1 MKKTML
7 KSPVGLAFV
16 LASSNVFAGG
26 FALNEQSISGMG
38 SGFAGR
44 SSSAEDAS
52 TIYGNPAGMALLKRE
67 QVSVGAATLFAKSD
81 ISRTRSTFGGN
92 EDGDMVPT
100 TTVPM
105 GYYVK
110 PIDDHWAFGV
120 GFYVPFG
127 LITDYG
133 SGFAG
138 RYYANKSEVTTL
150 TFQPTI
156 SYAFNEKVSIGFGP
170 TINRIS
176 GEISGMVPNP
186 LSPGRNDGK
195 LKSTGDDT
203 ALGFNAGVLVQATDQ
218 TRLGLTYHSKVSYH
232 LDAKTKVTDGIFSV
246 LGVSGRSYDASLDVD
261 TPESVDVSV
270 THQFNN
276 DWTLYLGSTWT
287 RWSRFK
293 ELTIE
298 NSGLPPLLS
307 GQLGTISEEQNWHDT
322 WAHAIGAAY
331 QLNNQ
336 WVLRAG
342 FSVDQSPANN
352 TNRGPRIPTGDRKV
366 LSFGAGWTPVENVTI
381 DLAYSYLWEESVEVN
396 DASASRGAYSAR
408 YKNSASGLGTSVSY
422 RF

>member
-1 MKKTML
+1 MKKIIL
-7 KSPVGLAFV
+7 KAPVGLVVAFATSHA
-16 LASSNVFAGG
+16 LASG

-52 TIYGNPAGMALLKRE
+52 TVFGNPAGMSRLKSE
-67 QVSVGAATLFAKSD
+67 QVSLGAATLFAKND
-81 ISRTRSTFGGN
+81 ISQTRSTFGGQ
-92 EDGDMVPT
+92 EDGDVVPT

-110 PIDDHWAFGV
+110 PIDEHWAFGV

-133 SGFAG
+133 SDFAG
-138 RYYANKSEVTTL
+138 RYYGNKSEVTTL

-156 SYAFNEKVSIGFGP
+156 SYAFNDRVSIGFGP
-170 TINRIS
+170 TVNRIS
-176 GEISGMVPNP
+176 GEITGTVPNP

-195 LKSTGDDT
+195 LKSNGDDT
-203 ALGFNAGVLVQATDQ
+203 ALGFNAGVLVQATDR
-218 TRLGLTYHSKVSYH
+218 TRVGLTYHSKVSYH
-232 LDAKTKVTDGIFSV
+232 LDAKTKVSNGIFSV
-246 LGVSGRSYDASLDVD
+246 IGLSGRSYDASLDVD
-261 TPESVDVSV
+261 TPESVDFSV
-270 THQFNN
+270 THQLDN
-276 DWTLYLGSTWT
+276 DWTLYAGSTWT

-298 NSGLPPLLS
+298 NTGLPPLLS
-307 GQLGTISEEQNWHDT
+307 GALGTITEEQNWHDT
-322 WAHAIGAAY
+322 WAHAIGTAY
-331 QLNNQ
+331 QLNSQ

-352 TNRGPRIPTGDRKV
+352 TNRGPRIPTGDRKIV
-366 LSFGAGWTPVENVTI
+366 SFGAGWTPVDNVTI
-381 DLAYSYLWEESVEVN
+381 DVAYSYLWEESVRVN
-396 DASASRGAYSAR
+396 ETSPARGAYSSKYR
-408 YKNSASGLGTSVSY
+408 NSASGLGTSVSY

>member
-16 LASSNVFAGG
+16 LASSNVFGGG

-52 TIYGNPAGMALLKRE
+52 TIYGNPAGMARLKQE

-276 DWTLYLGSTWT
+276 DWTLYVGSTWT

-366 LSFGAGWTPVENVTI
+366 LSFGAGWTPVENATV

-396 DASASRGAYSAR
+396 DTSASRGAYSAR
-408 YKNSASGLGTSVSY
+408 YKNTASGLGTSVSY

>member
-1 MKKTML
+1 MKKISL
-7 KSPVGLAFV
+7 KAPVGLCF
-16 LASSNVFAGG
+16 VFATSDVFASG

-52 TIYGNPAGMALLKRE
+52 TVFGNPAGMSRLKKE
-67 QVSVGAATLFAKSD
+67 QFSLGAATLFAKSD
-81 ISRTRSTFGGN
+81 ISQTRSTFGGQ
-92 EDGDMVPT
+92 DGDDMVPT

-110 PIDDHWAFGV
+110 PVDEHWAFGV

-133 SGFAG
+133 SDFAG
-138 RYYANKSEVTTL
+138 RYYANKSEVKTL
-150 TFQPTI
+150 TLQPTI
-156 SYAFNEKVSIGFGP
+156 SYAFNDTVSIGFGP

-203 ALGFNAGVLVQATDQ
+203 ALGFNAGVLVQATDR

-232 LDAKTKVTDGIFSV
+232 LDAKTKVSDGIFSLV
-246 LGVSGRSYDASLDVD
+246 GVSGRSYDASLDVD
-261 TPESVDVSV
+261 TPEAVDFSV
-270 THQFNN
+270 THQLNT

-307 GQLGTISEEQNWHDT
+307 GQLSIISEEQNWHDT
-322 WAHAIGAAY
+322 WAHAVGTAY
-331 QLNNQ
+331 RLNSQ

-366 LSFGAGWTPVENVTI
+366 LSFGAGWTPVEDVTI
-381 DLAYSYLWEESVEVN
+381 DVAYSYLWEESVSVN
-396 DASASRGAYSAR
+396 DASATRGAYSSK
-408 YKNSASGLGTSVSY
+408 YKNSASGFGTSVSY

>member
-1 MKKTML
+1 MKRIML
-7 KSPVGLAFV
+7 KSPVGLAVV
-16 LASSNVFAGG
+16 LASSNVLAGG

-52 TIYGNPAGMALLKRE
+52 TIYGNPAGMARLKQE

-81 ISRTRSTFGGN
+81 ISRTRSTFAGN

-110 PIDDHWAFGV
+110 PIDEHWAFGV

-170 TINRIS
+170 TINRIG

-186 LSPGRNDGK
+186 LTPGRNDGK

-261 TPESVDVSV
+261 TPESVDFSA

-276 DWTLYLGSTWT
+276 DWTLYVGSTWT

-322 WAHAIGAAY
+322 WAHAIGTAY
-331 QLNNQ
+331 QLNSQ
-336 WVLRAG
+336 WVLRSG

-366 LSFGAGWTPVENVTI
+366 ISFGAGWTPVENVTI
-381 DLAYSYLWEESVEVN
+381 DFAYSYLWEESVKVN
-396 DASASRGAYSAR
+396 DSSPSRGAYSAR

>member
-1 MKKTML
+1 MKKILL
-7 KSPVGLAFV
+7 KTPLGLSVV
-16 LASSNVFAGG
+16 LATSHVFASG
-26 FALNEQSISGMG
+26 FALNEQSVSGMG

-52 TIYGNPAGMALLKRE
+52 TVFGNPAGMSRLKKE
-67 QVSVGAATLFAKSD
+67 QVSLGAATLFTKSE
-81 ISRTRSTFGGN
+81 ISQTRSTFGGQ
-92 EDGDMVPT
+92 DGDDMVPT

-110 PIDDHWAFGV
+110 PIDEHWAFGV

-133 SGFAG
+133 SDFAG
-138 RYYANKSEVTTL
+138 RYYANKSEVKTL

-156 SYAFNEKVSIGFGP
+156 SYAFNDTVSIGFGP

-176 GEISGMVPNP
+176 GEISGVALNP
-186 LSPGRNDGK
+186 FSPGRNDGK

-203 ALGFNAGVLVQATDQ
+203 ALGFNAGILVQATDR

-232 LDAKTKVTDGIFSV
+232 LDAKTKVSDGIFS
-246 LGVSGRSYDASLDVD
+246 LAGVSGRSYDASLDVD
-261 TPESVDVSV
+261 TPESVDFSV
-270 THQFNN
+270 THQLNN

-307 GQLGTISEEQNWHDT
+307 GQLGTIREEQNWHDT
-322 WAHAIGAAY
+322 WAHAIGTAY

-342 FSVDQSPANN
+342 LSVDQSPANN
-352 TNRGPRIPTGDRKV
+352 TNRGPRIPTGDRTV
-366 LSFGAGWTPVENVTI
+366 ISFGAGWTPVDNVTV
-381 DLAYSYLWEESVEVN
+381 DVAYSYLWEESVRVN
-396 DASASRGAYSAR
+396 DASATRGAYSSK
-408 YKNSASGLGTSVSY
+408 YKNSASGFGTSVSY